1 MFCTLWYHQEYL
13 PPAGEYYPESKIRL
27 QIFSYLNLLYKFAQ
41 RSELRV
47 WKHQFTGKYV
57 QTGEGNGNQYYC
69 LENSMDRGVW
79 WATCSPWSCRVRHN
93 LATKKTFPNLMAQR
107 VKSLPAMQKPWVR
120 SLSQEDP
127 LEKKMALQS
136 SILACKIPWTEEPG
150 GLQGY
155 SP

>member
-1 MFCTLWYHQEYL
+1 
-13 PPAGEYYPESKIRL
+13 
-27 QIFSYLNLLYKFAQ
+27 
-41 RSELRV
+41 
-47 WKHQFTGKYV
+47 
-57 QTGEGNGNQYYC
+57 
-69 LENSMDRGVW
+69 
-79 WATCSPWSCRVRHN
+79 
-93 LATKKTFPNLMAQR
+93 MAQR